1 MTPEQVLAVVEDGAR
16 LGCTEALFSL
26 GDAPE
31 AVFPEAR
38 EILQGLGYRRTLE
51 YLRAVCA
58 LVLKRSSLF
67 PHANPGVMGEPDL
80 RALKPVNASL
90 GLMLESASPRLLEP
104 GGPHHGAVTKHPRV
118 RLRVME
124 VAGQLRIPFT
134 TGLLIGI
141 GETLEERV
149 DSLLAI
155 RAIHERYGHIRRS
168 SSRTFAQSRASPC
181 NHPEP
186 TLEEML
192 RTVAVARLTLGPSMN
207 LQAPPN
213 LTQDYG
219 RLLDAGINDW
229 GGVSPVTKDFIN
241 PEAPWPHLE
250 ALRAAT
256 EARGCVLRQR
266 LPVYPEYILDRR
278 EYLPPEL
285 DERIRAAVD
294 GDGLVPDD
302 GANPMQPSA
311 YGGNANERTGC
322 YPGGSECKT
331 DNGQLT
337 AGQWPVVR
345 CQFSIGRSLM
355 ETTVL
360 PCDADT
366 AVRNASPAIAR
377 ILDRALEGREL
388 SRAEGLTL
396 AEGGP
401 EAVNALVAVADEIRR
416 RRVGDIITYVVNR
429 NINFTNICI
438 IGCKFCAFSTGPN
451 AADAYDLSFD
461 EIARRAV
468 EAWERGATEV
478 CVQGGLPR
486 ELEGTHYRDILRA
499 IKQATPEMHIHAFSP
514 MEIMYGVERTGM
526 PLADYLGM
534 LRAEGLGVCLG
545 RRRDPGRR
553 HPTAPVT
560 EEGDGD
566 PVGGGHHD
574 GPSPGHPHHLDHD
587 VWPRG
592 AAGALGQSALPAAG
606 HPEGDGRFHGVRAV
620 GIRALQHRPL
630 PAGEGPARP
639 DAGGAPE
646 GACAGPAHAS
656 GDHRQHPSLLG
667 EAGTRAI
674 AAVPAGGGQ

>member
-1 MTPEQVLAVVEDGAR
+1 MSPAGSLVNGRLSVSLDAAAAGGGLSKDAAISLQEPSAPLSPLLAAAAELRDRGKGKTITFSRKVFLPLTNLCRDRCGYCTFRRDPGDPDGWVMTPEQVLAVVEDGAR

-141 GETLEERV
+141 GETPEERV

-155 RAIHERYGHIRRS
+155 RAIHERYGHIQEVIIQN
-168 SSRTFAQSRASPC
+168 FRAKPGIPMH
-181 NHPEP
+181 NYPEP

-285 DERIRAAVD
+285 ADRIRAAVD
-294 GDGLVPDD
+294 GDGLVPKD
-302 GANPMQPSA
+302 GPRTTQPSA

-331 DNGQLT
+331 DNRQLT
-337 AGQWPVVR
+337 AEQ
-345 CQFSIGRSLM
+345 L
-355 ETTVL
+355 
-360 PCDADT
+360 
-366 AVRNASPAIAR
+366 
-377 ILDRALEGREL
+377 
-388 SRAEGLTL
+388 
-396 AEGGP
+396 
-401 EAVNALVAVADEIRR
+401 
-416 RRVGDIITYVVNR
+416 
-429 NINFTNICI
+429 
-438 IGCKFCAFSTGPN
+438 
-451 AADAYDLSFD
+451 
-461 EIARRAV
+461 
-468 EAWERGATEV
+468 
-478 CVQGGLPR
+478 
-486 ELEGTHYRDILRA
+486 
-499 IKQATPEMHIHAFSP
+499 
-514 MEIMYGVERTGM
+514 
-526 PLADYLGM
+526 
-534 LRAEGLGVCLG
+534 
-545 RRRDPGRR
+545 
-553 HPTAPVT
+553 
-560 EEGDGD
+560 
-566 PVGGGHHD
+566 
-574 GPSPGHPHHLDHD
+574 
-587 VWPRG
+587 
-592 AAGALGQSALPAAG
+592 
-606 HPEGDGRFHGVRAV
+606 
-620 GIRALQHRPL
+620 
-630 PAGEGPARP
+630 
-639 DAGGAPE
+639 
-646 GACAGPAHAS
+646 
-656 GDHRQHPSLLG
+656 
-667 EAGTRAI
+667 
-674 AAVPAGGGQ
+674 